1 MGSIEFPPLWLNG
14 LKQEVGG
21 VTTNSSSISH
31 ALETGTSYTPHPQG
45 LVSFAPAPSPSLA
58 SSASLPS
65 HGHSGPPPGLPPLG
79 SLHWQD
85 LCTGS
90 FFLPSLGSL
99 NGSLLL
105 GLHFAS
111 SDHTF
116 QNKTTSVF
124 SLRYL
129 VYFLHN
135 ELPFFFP
142 LLKKNCPF
150 PPVKC
155 QLPAGRTLVHPD
167 VLGLE
172 MHSGVD
178 GGQQLGKSARPGL
191 VGAAHPHSSW
201 TLAACASNPGPGAK
215 RPDL

>member
-1 MGSIEFPPLWLNG
+1 MGSIEFPLLWLNG
-14 LKQEVGG
+14 LKQELGG

-45 LVSFAPAPSPSLA
+45 LVSFAPAPFPSLA
-58 SSASLPS
+58 SSTSLPS
-65 HGHSGPPPGLPPLG
+65 HDHSGPPPGLPP
-79 SLHWQD
+79 QD

-124 SLRYL
+124 YLRYL
-129 VYFLHN
+129 VYFLHDIWKN
-135 ELPFFFP
+135 YLFFFS
-142 LLKKNCPF
+142 
-150 PPVKC
+150 
-155 QLPAGRTLVHPD
+155 T
-167 VLGLE
+167 
-172 MHSGVD
+172 
-178 GGQQLGKSARPGL
+178 
-191 VGAAHPHSSW
+191 
-201 TLAACASNPGPGAK
+201 
-215 RPDL
+215 